1 MCTSVRKTKNK
12 QVAIDHINAIL
23 RKITNT
29 QLFKIEDKN
38 PEIIMKRKQQSDI
51 SENTNEQIQT
61 KVNNTGLP
69 DNLKSGI
76 ENLSG
81 YAMDDVKVHYN
92 SAKPSQLQAYA
103 YTQGSDIYLA
113 PGQEKYLP
121 HEAWHVVQQKQ
132 GRVMSTR
139 QLKGI
144 QINDNEGLEK
154 EADVMGSKALT
165 TNGQFPGFMLNT
177 LQLNSDSSIIQR
189 AGNKGYED
197 FDKKYDDFGRLVVA
211 SYRIIGNISSAF
223 DTSKN
228 KTALLNALGATLE
241 IFTSSVNINSSIV
254 TNGLE
259 SLASYLQDDKVE
271 KNLDKGI
278 KKTSLK
284 GNVRN
289 AVEEKIDD
297 ILDLENTVAKVVSNF
312 IPLFEPIKSI
322 LKSIKITQISD
333 LDWDDKKIE
342 LVKIVEKIRENVL
355 NELFILYNEYVSGEG
370 DVLGDEEILY
380 DSGIPDREQ
389 FKKELLTSSGNF
401 RSIFLDRSFFRNK
414 TVLISNRKIVV
425 EQHERSLKD
434 IIEKFLIKFDE
445 IESKIRKWKEE
456 YCYNSNILGD
466 VEF

>member
-1 MCTSVRKTKNK
+1 MSTILVN
-12 QVAIDHINAIL
+12 QGAAIDHINAIL

-113 PGQEKYLP
+113 TGQEKYLP

-144 QINDNEGLEK
+144 QINDNAGLEK

-177 LQLNSDSSIIQR
+177 LQLNSASGIIQR
-189 AGNKGYED
+189 AGNKAYED

-223 DTSKN
+223 ENSQN
-228 KTALLNALGATLE
+228 KTALFIALGAALE
-241 IFTSSVNINSSIV
+241 IFTSNANIKLSIAEK
-254 TNGLE
+254 GLE
-259 SLASYLQDDKVE
+259 SLASYLQDDS
-271 KNLDKGI
+271 I
-278 KKTSLK
+278 KQDIAKYKKETSLK
-284 GNVRN
+284 GKVIST
-289 AVEEKIDD
+289 VEEKIDD
-297 ILDLENTVAKVVSNF
+297 ILNIENIIGKLVSNF
-312 IPLFEPIKSI
+312 IPLFEPVKSI
-322 LKSIKITQISD
+322 LKSIKTAQITD
-333 LDWDDKKIE
+333 LDWDEKKIE
-342 LVKIVEKIRENVL
+342 LVKAVEKIRKNVL

-380 DSGIPDREQ
+380 DSGIPDREK
-389 FKKELLTSSGNF
+389 FNKELLDSSGNF

-414 TVLISNRKIVV
+414 TVLISNKNIVV
-425 EQHERSLKD
+425 KQHERSLKD

-445 IESKIRKWKEE
+445 IESKIRNWKEE
-456 YCYNSNILGD
+456 YSYNSNILGD
-466 VEF
+466 EE